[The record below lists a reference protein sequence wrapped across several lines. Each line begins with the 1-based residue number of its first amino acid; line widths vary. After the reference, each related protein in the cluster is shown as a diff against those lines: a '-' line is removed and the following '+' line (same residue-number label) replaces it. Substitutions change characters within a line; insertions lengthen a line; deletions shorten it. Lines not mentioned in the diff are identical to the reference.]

1 MTSVELISCAEI
13 GADDLDAIERLHAAS
28 FEEPWTAEAFLGLF
42 GLSGVILLCARTPDG
57 NIMGFVLARVA
68 VDEGEILTI
77 AVDPTHR
84 RGRIGQ
90 RLMEEAAAET
100 ERWGARSLFLE
111 VAEDNEPALK
121 LYTRLG
127 FSEVGH
133 RANYY
138 ARASGPVGAR
148 VMRQVLAKT

>member
-1 MTSVELISCAEI
+1 MTAIELLSGPEI
-13 GADDLDAIERLHAAS
+13 EAGDLDVIERLHAAS
-28 FEEPWTAEAFLGLF
+28 FEEPWTGEAFQGLF
-42 GLSGVILLCARTPDG
+42 CLSGVFLLCARTPEG

-77 AVDPTHR
+77 AVGPAHR

-90 RLMEEAAAET
+90 RLMEEAAAEA
-100 ERWGARSLFLE
+100 EGRGARSLFLE

-121 LYTRLG
+121 LYARLG

-138 ARASGPVGAR
+138 ARAGGPVGAC
-148 VMRQVLAKT
+148 VMRRTLAKI